1 MNEIQA
7 ALTWL
12 NDPLNWTG
20 PGGITDLT
28 IEHLVMTVLAVLL
41 AALVALPVG
50 VVLGH
55 VPGADRAARVTVV
68 LTNVSR
74 ALPTLALLTI
84 FASTAIGFGNR
95 PTILAAAIFALPVI
109 LANTYAGVHGVDAGV
124 RDAARGMG
132 LSGRRV
138 LGQVTLPLALPL
150 ITAGLR
156 TATVQVIAT
165 IPLAALVGGGGLGV
179 IIVQGFGTQRYGQV
193 LAGGVL
199 VAVLCLLVEG
209 ALAVV
214 QRLATPAPVRA
225 LQQV

>member
-7 ALTWL
+7 ALVWL
-12 NDPLNWTG
+12 NDPVNWSG
-20 PGGITDLT
+20 PGGITART
-28 IEHLVMTVLAVLL
+28 VEHLVMTVLAVVL
-41 AALVALPVG
+41 AAVVALPVG
-50 VVLGH
+50 IVLGH
-55 VPGADRAARVTVV
+55 APGAERAARITVV

-84 FASTAIGFGNR
+84 FASTSLGFGNR
-95 PTILAAAIFALPVI
+95 PTVVAAAIFALPVI

-199 VAVLCLLVEG
+199 VAALCLLVEG
-209 ALAVV
+209 VLAVV
-214 QRLATPAPVRA
+214 QRLATPASVRA

>member
-1 MNEIQA
+1 MNQIQA
-7 ALTWL
+7 ALAWL

-20 PGGITDLT
+20 PDGIAALT
-28 IEHLVMTVLAVLL
+28 VEHLVMTVLAVLL
-41 AALVALPVG
+41 AAVVALPVG
-50 VVLGH
+50 ILLGH

-124 RDAARGMG
+124 RDAAHGMG
-132 LSGRRV
+132 MSSSRV
-138 LGQVTLPLALPL
+138 LGQVTLPLAMPL
-150 ITAGLR
+150 IAAGLR

-199 VAVLCLLVEG
+199 VAVLCLVVE
-209 ALAVV
+209 ALLAAC
-214 QRLATPAPVRA
+214 QRLLTPAPVRA
-225 LQQV
+225 LQRL